1 MVEQRRFFATVA
13 TNFFMGVAAAAV
25 IVSAAGAE
33 EVAAPAIIGAEI
45 GMSALDFDA
54 ARTSF
59 FYQADRDGDYALT
72 FDEMSDA
79 MAHGWSRLF
88 DGYDLDGDGLI
99 SVDEFIES
107 GIELFRSLDANGD
120 GVLSSL
126 EM

>member
-1 MVEQRRFFATVA
+1 MAKPRREL
-13 TNFFMGVAAAAV
+13 AAAASLFMG
-25 IVSAAGAE
+25 IVAVAVSGAAAGAE
-33 EVAAPAIIGAEI
+33 EVAAPGIIGAEV

-59 FYQADRDGDYALT
+59 FYQADRDGDYALS

-88 DGYDLDGDGLI
+88 DGYDLNGDGLI
-99 SVDEFIES
+99 SFEEYLES
-107 GIELFRSLDANGD
+107 GNELFRSLDANGD
-120 GVLSSL
+120 GVLSPM